1 MLQWLLSEASQYS
14 QSKPR
19 EETKLSGAHT
29 IVKMPSSQG
38 PDAQEGAIFILGAT
52 VGLFGSCRE
61 FSPERRKSWKD
72 PC

>member
-38 PDAQEGAIFILGAT
+38 PDA
-52 VGLFGSCRE
+52 
-61 FSPERRKSWKD
+61 
-72 PC
+72 